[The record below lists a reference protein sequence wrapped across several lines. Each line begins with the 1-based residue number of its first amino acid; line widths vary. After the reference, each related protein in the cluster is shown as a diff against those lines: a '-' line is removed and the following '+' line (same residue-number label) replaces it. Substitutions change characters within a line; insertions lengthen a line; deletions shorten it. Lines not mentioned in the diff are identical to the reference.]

1 MVMPYRLHPIHFLT
15 QYPEEY
21 PIECPIEYLIIC
33 PDIPYL
39 CPIECHLENDVEYLL
54 ECPRLAGFLFGSCS
68 FQKNWCYRTAPCGLL
83 VWKTRGFDST
93 KFSETFRFRKSGVI
107 DTRLS
112 GFLFGQHSDLIAP
125 NFRKRLLS
133 EILVLS
139 NRCVI
144 RTRRQQ
150 GAAFRPSLSS
160 C

>member
-1 MVMPYRLHPIHFLT
+1 MPYR
-15 QYPEEY
+15 
-21 PIECPIEYLIIC
+21 
-33 PDIPYL
+33 IPHNLSRYTVSMSDRM
-39 CPIECHLENDVEYLL
+39 P
-54 ECPRLAGFLFGSCS
+54 FGKRCRIP
-68 FQKNWCYRTAPCGLL
+68 FGMPAPCWLL
-83 VWKTRGFDST
+83 VWKLFLSEKLVLSNRALWASCLEDARFDST